1 MFRRLACAALSFL
14 LPFAAGGCG
23 MPSFLITPVQNT
35 SALEEET
42 VADGQG
48 FGAPKIAIVE
58 VEGMLMNMKSGGML
72 QPTDNK
78 VSLFT
83 QEMEK
88 AAKDPS
94 VKAVVLRV
102 NSPGGTVTASDIMYQ
117 TVKRFKEQTK
127 KPVVA
132 SLQDVAASGA
142 YYVSCAADRIVAHPT
157 SVVGSIGVIFNT
169 FNVAGTL
176 DKIGAKTEAIKSGP
190 LKDMG
195 SPFKDLDPQARA
207 VMQAMVDEYYQ
218 RFVGVVTS
226 NRPARDSD
234 TMKTTTDGRVFSGAK
249 AVEVGLVDR
258 TGLLNDAI
266 DEAKHLANAPNA
278 KVIIY
283 RRPYGFS
290 GSIYAQNATPQPQA
304 NVLELKVPGLSDRLP
319 SGFYYLWEPSTGD

>member
-1 MFRRLACAALSFL
+1 MFCRVATAALLFL
-14 LPFAAGGCG
+14 LLAVIGCG

-35 SALEEET
+35 SALEEQT
-42 VADGQG
+42 VAEGQG
-48 FGAPKIAIVE
+48 FGAPKIVIVE

-72 QPTDNK
+72 QPTENQ
-78 VSLFT
+78 VSRFT
-83 QEMEK
+83 QELEK
-88 AAKDPS
+88 AARDPA

-142 YYVSCAADRIVAHPT
+142 YYVSCASDRIIAHPT
-157 SVVGSIGVIFNT
+157 AVVGSIGVIFNT

-195 SPFKDLDPQARA
+195 SPFKELDPQARA

-226 NRPARDSD
+226 NRPPRDSE
-234 TMKTTTDGRVFSGAK
+234 TMKITTDGRVFSGTK

-258 TGLLNDAI
+258 TGLLDDAI
-266 DEAKHLANAPNA
+266 DEARKMANAPNA
-278 KVIIY
+278 KVVMY
-283 RRPYGFS
+283 RRPYGYS
-290 GSIYAQNATPQPQA
+290 GSIYAQNPTPQPQA

-319 SGFYYLWEPSTGD
+319 SGFYYLWEP